1 MADQKQLA
9 KGASVVPTDA
19 QTKRF
24 VELSKH
30 VAHFKIHE
38 QGKQFPAGFKVWGR
52 EEDVPRAKQLRD
64 KILDDE
70 QKGLLTPHQA
80 FQLADV
86 VTKWIEEKEAYFAS
100 EEYRMRQMTKAFEAQ
115 QRNGKHIAEQP
126 FDTWLA
132 NLPDRSKNGNGT
144 QKK

>member
-1 MADQKQLA
+1 MADPKYVAAA
-9 KGASVVPTDA
+9 KTVVPTDV
-19 QTKRF
+19 QTRRF

-30 VAHFKIHE
+30 VAHFKITE
-38 QGKQFPAGFKVWGR
+38 PGKQFPNGFKIWGR

-80 FQLADV
+80 FQLADI
-86 VTKWIEEKEAYFAS
+86 VTKWIEEREAHFAS
-100 EEYRMRQMTKAFEAQ
+100 QAYQMTQLTKAFDAE
-115 QRNGKHIAEQP
+115 QRNGKHLAEQP
-126 FDTWLA
+126 FDEWLA
-132 NLPDRSKNGNGT
+132 KLPDRSKSNGT